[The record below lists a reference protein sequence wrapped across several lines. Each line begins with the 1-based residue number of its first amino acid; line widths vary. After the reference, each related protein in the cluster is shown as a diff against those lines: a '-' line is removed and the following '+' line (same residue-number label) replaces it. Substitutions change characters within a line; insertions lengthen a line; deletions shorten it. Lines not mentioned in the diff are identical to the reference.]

1 MNLSSLKCNSMPQ
14 IRMCNV
20 NATAGMNAGLNC
32 EKLMNTNIVG
42 LDKVSFSHTKANN
55 VKTDCVAG

>member
-1 MNLSSLKCNSMPQ
+1 MPQ

-20 NATAGMNAGLNC
+20 NATAGMNVGLNC